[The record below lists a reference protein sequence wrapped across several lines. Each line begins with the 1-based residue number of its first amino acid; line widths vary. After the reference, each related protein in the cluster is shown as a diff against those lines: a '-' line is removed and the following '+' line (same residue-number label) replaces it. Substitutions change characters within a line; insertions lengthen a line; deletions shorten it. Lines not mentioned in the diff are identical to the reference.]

1 MNRQLTAIDLETVLD
16 WAYCEARV
24 WWQLRETAGIQKGA
38 GKKRFLSGEKLLEE
52 AVRSSLYLGY
62 MKKKKDQE
70 DVLQK
75 TLASF
80 WKTELNSWGLLDLRE
95 SLAAYSVLYEEL
107 LSRFGEEGDIRKKD
121 GKIYENP
128 LWSRYWNTNAV
139 SSGLSDLR
147 IKIDSEQHKAGIG
160 AARKPSK
167 ETNIWKEPIGLA
179 DAFARSIW
187 IIKKNVFPMNNVEGV
202 GSNAWVNLPQI
213 SIKVKPDL
221 IFLSGD
227 DLIYEKHVFGARR
240 PSMKDIL
247 TDYRVKALFSAEHEG
262 SGKTATAIIVRHIM
276 SGKTERIKA
285 RRAASINEISSMAE
299 AVHRRINAND
309 YSGPRM
315 VNGWEACGTCDYK
328 PLCFG
333 EEGLM
338 KRFNLP
344 LSGKTALASEL
355 MEGIQN
361 LLEKHTA
368 EELSI
373 GGDVVKILLPWIEKN
388 PGLTD
393 KQIDWLLSRESVEK

>member
-1 MNRQLTAIDLETVLD
+1 
-16 WAYCEARV
+16 
-24 WWQLRETAGIQKGA
+24 
-38 GKKRFLSGEKLLEE
+38 
-52 AVRSSLYLGY
+52 
-62 MKKKKDQE
+62 
-70 DVLQK
+70 
-75 TLASF
+75 
-80 WKTELNSWGLLDLRE
+80 
-95 SLAAYSVLYEEL
+95 
-107 LSRFGEEGDIRKKD
+107 
-121 GKIYENP
+121 
-128 LWSRYWNTNAV
+128 
-139 SSGLSDLR
+139 
-147 IKIDSEQHKAGIG
+147 
-160 AARKPSK
+160 
-167 ETNIWKEPIGLA
+167 
-179 DAFARSIW
+179 
-187 IIKKNVFPMNNVEGV
+187 MNNVEGV

-262 SGKTATAIIVRHIM
+262 SGKKATAIIVRHMM

>member
-1 MNRQLTAIDLETVLD
+1 MNRQLPAIDLETVLD

-24 WWQLRETAGIQKGA
+24 WWQLRETAGIQKGSEI
-38 GKKRFLSGEKLLEE
+38 KRFLSGEKLLEE

-107 LSRFGEEGDIRKKD
+107 LSRFGKEGDIRKID

-262 SGKTATAIIVRHIM
+262 SGKKATAIIVRHMM

-361 LLEKHTA
+361 LLDKQTA